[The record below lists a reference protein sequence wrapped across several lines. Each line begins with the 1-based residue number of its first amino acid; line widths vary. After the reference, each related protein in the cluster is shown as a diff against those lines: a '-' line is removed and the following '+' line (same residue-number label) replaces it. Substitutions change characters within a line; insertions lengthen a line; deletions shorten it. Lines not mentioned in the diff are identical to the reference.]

1 MGRKN
6 ELGETLRRFR
16 RERGITG
23 GELASHVGVGQ
34 GTISKIECGR
44 LVPDLD
50 FLSKFA
56 SVLRLKQDDAA
67 AVMRMAGVVV
77 NGITPESVL
86 QYLPVDFLQANW
98 SERRQE
104 TVALAEAKSSS
115 IRVFNPLCVP
125 GLLQTERYAREVIKS
140 SGVRGTRSIERAVR
154 ARLRRQSVL
163 QIPNKRVSF
172 VLTEAALLAGI
183 GSPDMRAEQIRHLQH
198 LVTGGW
204 VKVGVI
210 PSSASLPLIP
220 PPGFYLFDRR
230 IYIELPHGDLWLLSR
245 SHAYDTYR
253 TLFDVLAQ
261 HATFGAGVGTKL
273 DELVTQLTAT
283 VKT

>member
-1 MGRKN
+1 
-6 ELGETLRRFR
+6 
-16 RERGITG
+16 
-23 GELASHVGVGQ
+23 
-34 GTISKIECGR
+34 
-44 LVPDLD
+44 VPSG
-50 FLSKFA
+50 F
-56 SVLRLKQDDAA
+56 
-67 AVMRMAGVVV
+67 
-77 NGITPESVL
+77 TPESVL
-86 QYLPVDFLQANW
+86 QYLPVDFLQADW

-104 TVALAEAKSSS
+104 TVAQAEAKSSS

-140 SGVRGTRSIERAVR
+140 SGVRGARSIERAVR

-163 QIPNKRVSF
+163 QIPNKRFSF

-204 VKVGVI
+204 VEVGVI
-210 PSSASLPLIP
+210 PSSATLPVIP

-230 IYIELPHGDLWLLSR
+230 IYVELPHGDLWLLSR

-253 TLFDVLAQ
+253 TLFDVLTN
-261 HATFGAGVGTKL
+261 HATFGKDTAAML
-273 DELVTQLTAT
+273 DEFLRHIRED
-283 VKT
+283 

>member
-1 MGRKN
+1 MGEKS
-6 ELGETLRRFR
+6 ELGRVLRQFR

-23 GELASHVGVGQ
+23 GELALHVGVGQ

-56 SVLRLKQDDAA
+56 SVLRLKEGDAA
-67 AVMRMAGVVV
+67 AVMRLAGVVP
-77 NGITPESVL
+77 NGVTPESVL
-86 QYLPVDFLQANW
+86 QYLPVDFLQVDW

-125 GLLQTERYAREVIKS
+125 GLLQTESYAREVIKS
-140 SGVRGTRSIERAVR
+140 SGVRGSRSIERAVR

-163 QIPNKRVSF
+163 QVPNKRVSF

-183 GSPDMRAEQIRHLQH
+183 GSLDMRAEQIRHLKH
-198 LVTGGW
+198 LVTSGW
-204 VKVGVI
+204 VEVGVI
-210 PSSASLPLIP
+210 ASSASLPVIP

-230 IYIELPHGDLWLLSR
+230 VYLELPHGDLWLLSR

-253 TLFDVLAQ
+253 KLFDVLAE
-261 HATFGAGVGTKL
+261 HATFGAGVKTKL
-273 DELVTQLTAT
+273 DELLERVQGN
-283 VKT
+283 

>member
-1 MGRKN
+1 MGGRN
-6 ELGETLRRFR
+6 ELGKTLRRFR

-23 GELASHVGVGQ
+23 SELASHVGVGQ

-56 SVLRLKQDDAA
+56 SVLRLKEGDATA
-67 AVMRMAGVVV
+67 LMRLAGVVPSGV
-77 NGITPESVL
+77 TPESVL
-86 QYLPVDFLQANW
+86 QYLPVDFLQVDW

-115 IRVFNPLCVP
+115 IRVFNPLFVP
-125 GLLQTERYAREVIKS
+125 GLLQTEQYAREVIKS
-140 SGVRGTRSIERAVR
+140 SGVRGSRSIERAVR

-163 QIPNKRVSF
+163 QVPNKRVSF
-172 VLTEAALLAGI
+172 ILTEAALLAGI
-183 GSPDMRAEQIRHLQH
+183 GSPDMRAEQIRHLKQ
-198 LVTGGW
+198 LVTSGW
-204 VKVGVI
+204 IEVGVI
-210 PSSASLPLIP
+210 GSSASLPVIP

-230 IYIELPHGDLWLLSR
+230 VYLELPHGDLWLLSR

-253 TLFDVLAQ
+253 KLFDVLAD
-261 HATFGAGVGTKL
+261 HASFGTGATGKL
-273 DELVTQLTAT
+273 GSLLDQVRS
-283 VKT
+283 